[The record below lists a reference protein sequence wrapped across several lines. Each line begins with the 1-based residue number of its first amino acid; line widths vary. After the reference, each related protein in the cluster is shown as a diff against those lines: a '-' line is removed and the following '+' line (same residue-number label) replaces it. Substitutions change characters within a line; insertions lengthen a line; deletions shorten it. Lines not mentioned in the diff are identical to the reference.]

1 MVFHVA
7 YHPPVS
13 IFTPFAHSGGNYLS
27 HDQLLRFRPAACKR
41 NTCGGKVSP
50 IPPYQRPRMM
60 IFLFYGK
67 EKCKCCIM
75 ENAQNTPQ
83 PSKPLKILPVFSLTF
98 PKPPLP
104 TKENTAHFRSTTGST
119 NRVKS
124 PASPRLSL
132 AFVQELCY
140 TPRQG
145 NPIKPVLF
153 CAIGSRTISSA
164 GMSIRLTCGRS
175 QVQVLYRPPKS
186 SLTIRELFLI
196 SYDFCFAGTLEEE
209 SQWHQLPNQLTGPP
223 RGCGSC
229 CSRG

>member
-1 MVFHVA
+1 MAYGRIDSLITCFPDRSTPCSLWFPGFHWLDTV
-7 YHPPVS
+7 PPTKQTLKNPTC
-13 IFTPFAHSGGNYLS
+13 FFAH
-27 HDQLLRFRPAACKR
+27 
-41 NTCGGKVSP
+41 
-50 IPPYQRPRMM
+50 
-60 IFLFYGK
+60 
-67 EKCKCCIM
+67 
-75 ENAQNTPQ
+75 
-83 PSKPLKILPVFSLTF
+83 FSQA
-98 PKPPLP
+98 PPLP
-104 TKENTAHFRSTTGST
+104 TKENTAYFRSTNRST

-196 SYDFCFAGTLEEE
+196 SYGFRFAGTLEEE

>member
-1 MVFHVA
+1 MAYGRIDSLITCFPDRSTPCSLWFPGFHWLDTV
-7 YHPPVS
+7 PS
-13 IFTPFAHSGGNYLS
+13 IQAN
-27 HDQLLRFRPAACKR
+27 
-41 NTCGGKVSP
+41 
-50 IPPYQRPRMM
+50 
-60 IFLFYGK
+60 
-67 EKCKCCIM
+67 
-75 ENAQNTPQ
+75 
-83 PSKPLKILPVFSLTF
+83 PSKFSPFFRSLF
-98 PKPPLP
+98 PRTPLP
-104 TKENTAHFRSTTGST
+104 TKENTAYFRSTNRST

-186 SLTIRELFLI
+186 SLTIRELF
-196 SYDFCFAGTLEEE
+196 
-209 SQWHQLPNQLTGPP
+209 
-223 RGCGSC
+223 
-229 CSRG
+229 

>member
-1 MVFHVA
+1 MGRKSVSVVLWKMLKM
-7 YHPPVS
+7 PP
-13 IFTPFAHSGGNYLS
+13 N
-27 HDQLLRFRPAACKR
+27 
-41 NTCGGKVSP
+41 
-50 IPPYQRPRMM
+50 
-60 IFLFYGK
+60 
-67 EKCKCCIM
+67 
-75 ENAQNTPQ
+75 
-83 PSKPLKILPVFSLTF
+83 PSKPFKILPLFSLTF

-104 TKENTAHFRSTTGST
+104 TKENTPHFRSTNRST

-196 SYDFCFAGTLEEE
+196 SYGFRFAGTLEEE
-209 SQWHQLPNQLTGPP
+209 SQWHQLPNQLPDPP